1 MTTSMPL
8 QGLRGEVLRL
18 RGVVDRFGGF
28 QEKGRIVHT
37 LCVRNLEH
45 AATGQQIEPDHWWFR
60 LRQTWTEAG
69 IQAGDTVLFTAKVR
83 RCTKGHHNAEL
94 LAHSTVRGRE
104 QVVGLAGDI
113 RELVITRRCQAEF
126 QEEYALQEELRR
138 ERLLREEAE
147 SEAMRLITHRDAL
160 LKNLDHLHRQLGAW
174 KGRCQL
180 LDPSLA
186 REPVRVQQRNGGRC
200 RGFKGM
206 AAVC

>member
-1 MTTSMPL
+1 MTTSIPL
-8 QGLRGEVLRL
+8 QGLQGEVLRL

-28 QEKGRIVHT
+28 QDQGRIVHT

-94 LAHSTVRGRE
+94 LAHSTVRGRAR
-104 QVVGLAGDI
+104 VVGLAGDI
-113 RELVITRRCQAEF
+113 RELVIARRGRAEY
-126 QEEYALQEELRR
+126 QELSALQEELRR

-147 SEAMRLITHRDAL
+147 SEAMRLTTHRDAL
-160 LKNLDHLHRQLGAW
+160 LKNLDHLHLQLGAW

-186 REPVRVQQRNGGRC
+186 REPVRVRQRNGGRC
-200 RGFKGM
+200 RGFKGL
-206 AAVC
+206 AAVA